1 MRDHHRRQ
9 RDGIMAAG
17 QGEAAR
23 GGVAA
28 LWGGARPVG
37 GLLACALSFGA
48 GYLIRYGFVEP
59 EAMGAACERGDPWW
73 CPLRTGFIMF
83 TQWNGFGW
91 LALALAVLAA
101 AGLIRGSAG
110 AARWIALAALV
121 TAGLGMILYNN
132 TMSVPAAILAL
143 ICLIRAR

>member
-1 MRDHHRRQ
+1 
-9 RDGIMAAG
+9 MAVE
-17 QGEAAR
+17 GETAR

-28 LWGGARPVG
+28 LWGDARAVG
-37 GLLACALSFGA
+37 GLLVCALSFVA
-48 GYLIRYGFVEP
+48 GYVIRYQFVEP

-83 TQWNGFGW
+83 TEMNGFGW
-91 LALALAVLAA
+91 LSLLLAVVAVVLLA
-101 AGLIRGSAG
+101 RGG
-110 AARWIALAALV
+110 ARGARWIAVIAMIA
-121 TAGLGMILYNN
+121 AGLGMILYNN

>member
-1 MRDHHRRQ
+1 
-9 RDGIMAAG
+9 MAAG
-17 QGEAAR
+17 RGETAGAAK

-28 LWGGARPVG
+28 LWGDARAVG
-37 GLLACALSFGA
+37 GLVVCALSFVG
-48 GYLIRYGFVEP
+48 GYFIRYRFVEP

-83 TQWNGFGW
+83 TEWNGFGW
-91 LALALAVLAA
+91 LSLLLAVLAITVLA
-101 AGLIRGSAG
+101 KGG
-110 AARWIALAALV
+110 AKTARWIAITAMIA
-121 TAGLGMILYNN
+121 AGLGMILYNN

>member
-1 MRDHHRRQ
+1 
-9 RDGIMAAG
+9 MAAG
-17 QGEAAR
+17 QGETAGAAK

-28 LWGGARPVG
+28 LWGDARAVG
-37 GLLACALSFGA
+37 GLLVCALSFVA
-48 GYLIRYGFVEP
+48 GYFIRYQFVEP

-83 TQWNGFGW
+83 TEWNGFGW
-91 LALALAVLAA
+91 LSLLLAVLAVA
-101 AGLIRGSAG
+101 VLARGG
-110 AARWIALAALV
+110 AKSARWIATIAMIA
-121 TAGLGMILYNN
+121 AGLGMILYNN

>member
-1 MRDHHRRQ
+1 
-9 RDGIMAAG
+9 MAAG
-17 QGEAAR
+17 QGETTR

-28 LWGGARPVG
+28 LWGDARAVG
-37 GLLACALSFGA
+37 GVIVCALSVAA
-48 GYLIRYGFVEP
+48 GYAIRYRFVEP

-83 TQWNGFGW
+83 TEWNGFGW
-91 LALALAVLAA
+91 LSLLLAVLAIA
-101 AGLIRGSAG
+101 VLAKGG
-110 AARWIALAALV
+110 ARSARWIAIFAMIA
-121 TAGLGMILYNN
+121 AGLGMILYNN

>member
-1 MRDHHRRQ
+1 
-9 RDGIMAAG
+9 MAAG
-17 QGEAAR
+17 QGNATK

-28 LWGGARPVG
+28 LWGDARAVG
-37 GLLACALSFGA
+37 GLIVCALSFAA
-48 GYLIRYGFVEP
+48 GYAIRYSFVEP
-59 EAMGAACERGDPWW
+59 EAMGAACERGNPWW

-83 TQWNGFGW
+83 TEWNGFGW
-91 LALALAVLAA
+91 LAMALAVLAIVSLWRGKTG
-101 AGLIRGSAG
+101 AG
-110 AARWIALAALV
+110 RWIAVIAMI